1 MVQLM
6 QCSLP
11 WMEMDEW
18 REQLTEVVSDKLL
31 AELAFRWQVTR
42 RHKQLARAAEFD
54 SIRLAQGSAA

>member
-18 REQLTEVVSDKLL
+18 REQLTEVVSEKLL

-42 RHKQLARAAEFD
+42 RRKQ
-54 SIRLAQGSAA
+54 G